1 MSSILDQVRV
11 VLYEP
16 QKPINIAGTVRAMK
30 NMGVGVLR
38 LVRPVAYEENFIE
51 VIAHDTRD
59 LVARIEHH
67 DTLDGALADCVRVA
81 AFTGKR
87 RAAKWTQGTPRS
99 VATELLA
106 RAADGPVAVL
116 FGRED
121 DGLPAEALDRAH
133 VAVTIPTTAH
143 ASLNVAQAVLVALY
157 ELHLAAGD
165 ATVVPGRWRRH
176 APAATAAQYEQ
187 FFFDA
192 ERALQTMDFF
202 KTRNPEHVMRVVRS
216 VLLRGEPDSRELGL
230 LRSMAFEVIRT
241 VDRVARGI
249 VPPGFPL
256 ERGPG
261 AGAAPAA
268 LAVEEHGAA
277 SPGGAPGGGAGEG
290 SG

>member
-1 MSSILDQVRV
+1 MPSILDQLRV

-16 QKPINIAGTVRAMK
+16 QKPINIAGTIRAMK

-38 LVRPVAYEENFIE
+38 LVRPVPYEENFIE

-67 DTLDGALADCVRVA
+67 DSLDAALADCVHVA

-87 RAAKWTQGTPRS
+87 RAAKWAQSTPRA
-99 VATELLA
+99 VAGELLA
-106 RAADGPVAVL
+106 AAADGPVAVL

-133 VAVTIPTTAH
+133 VAVTIPTTEH
-143 ASLNVAQAVLVALY
+143 ASLNIAQAVLVALY

-165 ATVVPGRWRRH
+165 ATVPPGRSRKG
-176 APAATAAQYEQ
+176 AGPASAAEFEQ

-192 ERALQTMDFF
+192 ERALQVMDFF
-202 KTRNPEHVMRVVRS
+202 KTRNPEHVMRNLRS
-216 VLLRGEPDSRELGL
+216 VLFRGAPDTRELGL

-241 VDRVARGI
+241 VDRVARGL

-256 ERGPG
+256 DGGPG
-261 AGAAPAA
+261 AGAAP
-268 LAVEEHGAA
+268 GAA
-277 SPGGAPGGGAGEG
+277 AGADRDAG
-290 SG
+290 